1 MEKNDLI
8 AWMKQ
13 SADLVGIVLPPES
26 EAGVL
31 ENLERNFAI
40 ASVLVEMELTDLD
53 EPAAIF
59 SP

>member
-13 SADLVGIVLPPES
+13 SADLVGIVLPPVS

-40 ASVLVEMELTDLD
+40 ASVLLEVELTDLD
-53 EPAAIF
+53 EPEAIF

>member
-40 ASVLVEMELTDLD
+40 ASVLLEVELTDLD
-53 EPAAIF
+53 EPEAIF

>member
-13 SADLVGIVLPPES
+13 SADLVGILLPPES

-40 ASVLVEMELTDLD
+40 ASVLLEVELTDLD

>member
-40 ASVLVEMELTDLD
+40 ASVLLEVELTDLD

>member
-40 ASVLVEMELTDLD
+40 ASVLLEMELTDLD

>member
-40 ASVLVEMELTDLD
+40 ASVLLEMELTDLD
-53 EPAAIF
+53 EPEAIF